1 MDVADNKTGLAG
13 ARQTELLLSVGLLLI
28 LVVIII
34 PLPTI
39 LLDTFLAANL
49 GMSIVLLLVTLNI
62 SHPLEISVFPSMLLL
77 LTLARLSLN
86 VATTRLILLNADA
99 GKIVSTFGGFVV
111 GGNIVVGLVIFL
123 ILVIIQ
129 FIVITKGAS
138 RISEVAARFALD
150 ALPGKQMAI
159 DSELGA
165 GTITE
170 DEAQK
175 KRESLN
181 LETEFY
187 GSMDGAGKFVRGDAM
202 AGLAITAIN
211 LIGGVVIGLSK
222 GLSISNAIYTY
233 SILTVG
239 DGLVSQIPG
248 LIIATIAGLLVTKA
262 SSRVSLGY
270 EIQHQ
275 VTRHAH
281 ALTVGGMIVGAL
293 AVVPGLPK
301 LPFLSLAALM
311 LIVARRKPKP
321 DPKPESDDKKKQGQ
335 SESDPLETHLQ
346 DFLQVDQACVEIGVR
361 LIPLVDP
368 SQDKGLIGRIAD
380 LRTEM
385 ADKHGI
391 WVPPVRVRD
400 NIRQQPT
407 TYRIIINGREIAKA
421 DIDPDAL
428 LAIATATSSGKLE
441 GTETKDPA
449 FGLPARW
456 ISRNQKQRAIRLGYT
471 VVDPITVMITHLGE
485 VLRLF
490 AADLLSRDDL
500 SRLLDELK
508 KSSPTLVND
517 IRPELIGETEIHQ
530 VLKRLLTE
538 RVPIT
543 NLGLILESI
552 LAHASKVKDPEALAE
567 LARASLGRETIARFR
582 NEDGKL
588 MAAILDPQLESK
600 LRETM
605 NEGVLMLAPA
615 HLERFTTRLFEIRQT
630 SIASDQEVILLCD
643 PLLRRAIRNS
653 IDRTLPD
660 LMVIGYAEVPKDV
673 DIEFKAMLKV
683 SEVFDSEDALPANQQ
698 MSHDEIMSAA

>member
-1 MDVADNKTGLAG
+1 M
-13 ARQTELLLSVGLLLI
+13 
-28 LVVIII
+28 
-34 PLPTI
+34 
-39 LLDTFLAANL
+39 
-49 GMSIVLLLVTLNI
+49 
-62 SHPLEISVFPSMLLL
+62 
-77 LTLARLSLN
+77 
-86 VATTRLILLNADA
+86 
-99 GKIVSTFGGFVV
+99 
-111 GGNIVVGLVIFL
+111 
-123 ILVIIQ
+123 
-129 FIVITKGAS
+129 
-138 RISEVAARFALD
+138 
-150 ALPGKQMAI
+150 
-159 DSELGA
+159 
-165 GTITE
+165 
-170 DEAQK
+170 
-175 KRESLN
+175 
-181 LETEFY
+181 
-187 GSMDGAGKFVRGDAM
+187 
-202 AGLAITAIN
+202 
-211 LIGGVVIGLSK
+211 
-222 GLSISNAIYTY
+222 
-233 SILTVG
+233 
-239 DGLVSQIPG
+239 
-248 LIIATIAGLLVTKA
+248 
-262 SSRVSLGY
+262 
-270 EIQHQ
+270 
-275 VTRHAH
+275 
-281 ALTVGGMIVGAL
+281 
-293 AVVPGLPK
+293 
-301 LPFLSLAALM
+301 
-311 LIVARRKPKP
+311 
-321 DPKPESDDKKKQGQ
+321 
-335 SESDPLETHLQ
+335 
-346 DFLQVDQACVEIGVR
+346 
-361 LIPLVDP
+361 
-368 SQDKGLIGRIAD
+368 
-380 LRTEM
+380 
-385 ADKHGI
+385 
-391 WVPPVRVRD
+391 
-400 NIRQQPT
+400 
-407 TYRIIINGREIAKA
+407 
-421 DIDPDAL
+421 

-517 IRPELIGETEIHQ
+517 IRPELIGETDVHVAVRRLHQ

-673 DIEFKAMLKV
+673 DIEFNAMLKV